1 MRVLSGLLLM
11 GPQTTTHDAH
21 GDLCDRRRHS
31 HRILSTSDI
40 ERPIILL
47 AVLSIELDFSY
58 VWFQIFLEEEMRNS
72 RGYSLNTTLRD
83 GILLKNSLHL
93 IPSLF
98 VPGSPICST
107 KCTKVI

>member
-58 VWFQIFLEEEMRNS
+58 VWFQIFFRRRNEE
-72 RGYSLNTTLRD
+72 
-83 GILLKNSLHL
+83 LKGVFSEYDA
-93 IPSLF
+93 S
-98 VPGSPICST
+98 
-107 KCTKVI
+107 